1 MEKSTIIQVIILLW
15 TDNSAINVSNTL
27 LWNDNSV
34 IDVILQCYK
43 MITIITLLSEY
54 QPGDISYQTQGP

>member
-1 MEKSTIIQVIILLW
+1 MWYCNAMK
-15 TDNSAINVSNTL
+15 
-27 LWNDNSV
+27 
-34 IDVILQCYK
+34 CYE